1 MNVEVRSTT
10 HRQLFCRTT
19 SDATNRL
26 LDKTTQS
33 FDHGAVDELCVNCA
47 GYAPP
52 EEWFLKEP
60 EANAEHVQRPQA
72 ILLESKRKA
81 AATSPDVGV

>member
-1 MNVEVRSTT
+1 M
-10 HRQLFCRTT
+10 
-19 SDATNRL
+19 DATNRL

-47 GYAPP
+47 GWWCIRPP

-60 EANAEHVQRPQA
+60 EANAEHVQRPQ
-72 ILLESKRKA
+72 SD
-81 AATSPDVGV
+81 SVGEQEEGSGYKS